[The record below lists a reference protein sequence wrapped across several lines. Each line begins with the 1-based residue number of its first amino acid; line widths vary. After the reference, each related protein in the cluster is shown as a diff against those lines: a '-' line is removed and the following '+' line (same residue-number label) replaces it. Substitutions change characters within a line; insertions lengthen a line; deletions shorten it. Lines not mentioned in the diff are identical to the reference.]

1 MQRFFKFLLKTF
13 LTLFL
18 LLNVVVI
25 FHAYKFTHFYEMNDA
40 AVKKQEAKN
49 GWDKTADLL
58 FGFNAAKQQ
67 NTAPDTTY
75 KSVSLRTADGLML
88 SGWLI
93 SVANPKGSVA
103 MFHGHGSK
111 KSAILSEA
119 KGFNQLGYNTLL
131 VDMRAHGASGG
142 NTCTIG
148 YKEAADVKT
157 AYEYLQKTGEK
168 NILLYGISL
177 GAATVTKAINDYA
190 LKPTKIILEMPFAS
204 LPDAVEG
211 RVKMMGLPVQPVSTL
226 LTFWGG
232 TLHGFWAYNL
242 RPAKYVKKITCP
254 VLVHWGRHDP
264 RVSEAETNDVFKNI
278 TTPKRLEVFEESGH
292 ESLLKKEPSKWMNSV
307 ATFLQ

>member
-13 LTLFL
+13 LILFL

-49 GWDKTADLL
+49 GWDKTSDLL

-75 KSVSLRTADGLML
+75 KSVSLRTADGLTL

-190 LKPTKIILEMPFAS
+190 LKPSKIMLEMPFAS

-242 RPAKYVKKITCP
+242 RPADYVKKITCP

-278 TTPKRLEVFEESGH
+278 TTPKRLEIFEESGH

>member
-13 LTLFL
+13 LILFL

-49 GWDKTADLL
+49 GWDKTSDLL

-75 KSVSLRTADGLML
+75 KSVSLRTADGLTL

-93 SVANPKGSVA
+93 NVANSKGSVA

-119 KGFNQLGYNTLL
+119 KGFNRLGYNTLL
-131 VDMRAHGASGG
+131 VDMRAHGASEG

-168 NILLYGISL
+168 NIVLYGISL

-190 LKPTKIILEMPFAS
+190 LKPSKIILEMPFAS

-211 RVKMMGLPVQPVSTL
+211 RVKMMGLPVQPISTL

-242 RPAKYVKKITCP
+242 RPADYVKKIKCP

-278 TTPKRLEVFEESGH
+278 TTPKRLEIFEESGH

>member
-1 MQRFFKFLLKTF
+1 MQRFFKFLLKT
-13 LTLFL
+13 LLILFL

-25 FHAYKFTHFYEMNDA
+25 FHAYKFTHFYEINDA
-40 AVKKQEAKN
+40 AVKKQEAKS
-49 GWDKTADLL
+49 GWDKTSDLL

-75 KSVSLRTADGLML
+75 KNVSLCTADGLTL

-93 SVANPKGSVA
+93 QVANAKGSVA

-148 YKEAADVKT
+148 YKEAADVKA
-157 AYEYLQKTGEK
+157 AYDYLQKTGEK

-177 GAATVTKAINDYA
+177 GAATVSKAINDYA
-190 LKPTKIILEMPFAS
+190 LKPSKIMLEMPFGS

-211 RVKMMGLPVQPVSTL
+211 RVKMMGLSAQPVSTL

-242 RPAKYVKKITCP
+242 RPAEYVKKLTCP
-254 VLVHWGRHDP
+254 VLVHWGRHDS
-264 RVSEAETNDVFKNI
+264 RVSEAETNAVFKNI
-278 TTPKRLEVFEESGH
+278 PTPKRLEVFEESGH
-292 ESLLKKEPSKWMNSV
+292 ESLLKKEPVKWMNSV

>member
-13 LTLFL
+13 LILFL

-49 GWDKTADLL
+49 GWDKTSDLL

-75 KSVSLRTADGLML
+75 KSVSLRTADGLTL

-93 SVANPKGSVA
+93 NVANSKGSVA

-119 KGFNQLGYNTLL
+119 KGFNRLGYNTLL
-131 VDMRAHGASGG
+131 VDMRAHGASEG

-157 AYEYLQKTGEK
+157 AYEYLQKTGET
-168 NILLYGISL
+168 NIVLYGISL

-190 LKPTKIILEMPFAS
+190 LKPSKIILEMPFAS

-211 RVKMMGLPVQPVSTL
+211 RVKMMGLPVQPISTL

-242 RPAKYVKKITCP
+242 RPADYVKKIKCP

-278 TTPKRLEVFEESGH
+278 TTPKRLEIFEESGH

>member
-13 LTLFL
+13 LILFL

-49 GWDKTADLL
+49 GWDKTSDLL

-75 KSVSLRTADGLML
+75 KSVSLRTADGLTL

-93 SVANPKGSVA
+93 NVANPKGSVA

-148 YKEAADVKT
+148 FKEAADVKT

-190 LKPTKIILEMPFAS
+190 LKPSKIMLEMPFAS

-242 RPAKYVKKITCP
+242 RPADYVKKITCP

-278 TTPKRLEVFEESGH
+278 TTPKRLEIFEESGH

>member
-75 KSVSLRTADGLML
+75 KSVSLRTADGLTL

-93 SVANPKGSVA
+93 NVANSKGSVA

-119 KGFNQLGYNTLL
+119 KGFNRLGYNTLL

-242 RPAKYVKKITCP
+242 RPADYVKKITCP

-278 TTPKRLEVFEESGH
+278 TTPKRLEIFEESGH

>member
-13 LTLFL
+13 LILFL

-49 GWDKTADLL
+49 GWDKTSDLL

-75 KSVSLRTADGLML
+75 KSVSLRTADGLTL

-93 SVANPKGSVA
+93 NVANPKGSVA

-111 KSAILSEA
+111 KSAILREA

-148 YKEAADVKT
+148 FKEAADVKT

-190 LKPTKIILEMPFAS
+190 LKPSKIMLEMPFAS

-242 RPAKYVKKITCP
+242 RPADYVKKITCP

-278 TTPKRLEVFEESGH
+278 TTPKRLEIFEESGH

>member
-13 LTLFL
+13 LILFL

-49 GWDKTADLL
+49 GWDKTSDLI

-75 KSVSLRTADGLML
+75 KSVSLRTADGLTL

-93 SVANPKGSVA
+93 NVANSKGSVA

-119 KGFNQLGYNTLL
+119 KGFNRLGYNTLL
-131 VDMRAHGASGG
+131 VDMRAHGASEG

-168 NILLYGISL
+168 NIVLYGISL

-190 LKPTKIILEMPFAS
+190 LKPSKIILEMPFAS

-211 RVKMMGLPVQPVSTL
+211 RVKMMGLPVQPISTL

-242 RPAKYVKKITCP
+242 RPADYVKKIKCP

-278 TTPKRLEVFEESGH
+278 TTPKRLEIFEESGH

>member
-13 LTLFL
+13 LILFL

-49 GWDKTADLL
+49 GWDKTSDLL
-58 FGFNAAKQQ
+58 FGFNAAKQP

-75 KSVSLRTADGLML
+75 KSVNLRTADGLTL

-93 SVANPKGSVA
+93 NVANPKGSVA

-190 LKPTKIILEMPFAS
+190 LKPSKIMLEMPFAS

-242 RPAKYVKKITCP
+242 RPADYVKKITCP

>member
-1 MQRFFKFLLKTF
+1 
-13 LTLFL
+13 
-18 LLNVVVI
+18 
-25 FHAYKFTHFYEMNDA
+25 
-40 AVKKQEAKN
+40 
-49 GWDKTADLL
+49 
-58 FGFNAAKQQ
+58 
-67 NTAPDTTY
+67 
-75 KSVSLRTADGLML
+75 
-88 SGWLI
+88 
-93 SVANPKGSVA
+93 

-119 KGFNQLGYNTLL
+119 KGFNELGYNTLL

-190 LKPTKIILEMPFAS
+190 LKPSKIMLEMPFAS

-242 RPAKYVKKITCP
+242 RPADYVKKITCP

>member
-13 LTLFL
+13 LILFL

-49 GWDKTADLL
+49 GWDKTSDLL

-75 KSVSLRTADGLML
+75 KSVSLRTADGLTL

-93 SVANPKGSVA
+93 NVANPKGSVA

-190 LKPTKIILEMPFAS
+190 LKPSKIMLEMPFAS

-242 RPAKYVKKITCP
+242 RPADYVKKITCP

-278 TTPKRLEVFEESGH
+278 TTPKRLEIFEESGH

>member
-13 LTLFL
+13 LILFL

-49 GWDKTADLL
+49 GWDKTSDLL

-75 KSVSLRTADGLML
+75 KSVSLRTADGLTL

-93 SVANPKGSVA
+93 NVANPKGSVA

-119 KGFNQLGYNTLL
+119 KGFNRLGYNTLL

-157 AYEYLQKTGEK
+157 AYEYLQKTGET
-168 NILLYGISL
+168 NIVLYGISL

-190 LKPTKIILEMPFAS
+190 LKPSKIILEMPFAS

-211 RVKMMGLPVQPVSTL
+211 RVKMMGLPVQPISTL

-242 RPAKYVKKITCP
+242 RPADYVKKIKCP

-278 TTPKRLEVFEESGH
+278 TTPKRLEIFEESGH